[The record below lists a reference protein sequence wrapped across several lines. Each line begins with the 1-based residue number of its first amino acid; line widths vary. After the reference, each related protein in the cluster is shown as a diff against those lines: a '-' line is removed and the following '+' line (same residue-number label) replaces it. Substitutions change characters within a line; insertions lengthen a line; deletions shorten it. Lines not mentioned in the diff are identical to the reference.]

1 MTPEQLKQCDG
12 RDGRPAYI
20 AVNGTIYDVS
30 ASTRWQG
37 GNHEGAHQ
45 AGADLTEELK
55 QAPHVRSVIERF
67 PVVGRL
73 ADDQPPAPASQTTYF
88 KWVGIIGAILF
99 VLLFILLKK

>member
-1 MTPEQLKQCDG
+1 MTPEQLKECDG

-30 ASTRWQG
+30 ASTRWQE

-73 ADDQPPAPASQTTYF
+73 EEAAPEVKASGSPL
-88 KWVGIIGAILF
+88 KWVILAAVIVGILAF
-99 VLLFILLKK
+99 LLMR